1 MPIASLA
8 LLAENEARVV
18 CCGAKAPSSTGLKCR
33 FGDVEVPARAEAGGE
48 VSCCVPPLENVSEDI
63 ESSRGVPV
71 QVLHNDEVIMEEV
84 ISLESMHLLR
94 ARKAKTAQDGFVTTP
109 GAGAESPVVSSST
122 AAGGD
127 GGGGGGMS
135 YMSRAVAATMT
146 GAPGRPVAEPKAET
160 RKEAMQ
166 RQFSALRPFVIIS
179 LSYLLFTTT
188 DGAVRMIVLL
198 HAYRSGFS
206 AWQVAIMF
214 SLYETAGVVTNLAA
228 GIHRHTYTPDTGMM
242 GAKWGIKWTLLSGL
256 SLQLVGIS
264 MLYGW
269 RDGWSVPENR
279 WKGILFMLC
288 GVAKDLTKLGGKT
301 VTKLVTPDEQQSRLF
316 KLVSFITGW
325 KNSLKGI
332 GYFIGAA
339 CIAFNY
345 QFALAVLLVLILAAM
360 PWAAVGLTSQLGR
373 ARKEN
378 LTLARIFKQ
387 PYNINVLSV
396 SRFFLFG
403 SRDMW
408 FEVPLPFFL
417 RNGMYGLGWSRPL
430 TGLFL
435 AVWIIVYGQVQSWT
449 PQMVLSPLKQ
459 TPANKYVAVL
469 WNVLLVATPL
479 FMGLM
484 LQLSGLFQSHNVG
497 AMTGVMVGGLGAFCL
512 VFAVNSSIHSYLI
525 VRYAQGDKVA
535 MNVGFYYCANAMGR
549 LTGTLVS
556 GALYSYAGEN
566 VVQGFAACFWA
577 SSSVGVNVVDNL
589 TFTNINGHAKCCSA
603 PLRVGSSAVIISLFF
618 LAFSPQ

>member
-1 MPIASLA
+1 MSHISQFLA
-8 LLAENEARVV
+8 VEEPSGERRVV
-18 CCGAKAPSSTGLKCR
+18 CCGARAPANTSDGLRCR
-33 FGDVEVPARAEAGGE
+33 WGDSGVEVPARAEAGGE
-48 VSCCVPPLENVSEDI
+48 VSCCVPPLEKLNADVEASK
-63 ESSRGVPV
+63 GVPM
-71 QVLHNDEVIMEEV
+71 QVLHNDTVLHEDTVP
-84 ISLESMHLLR
+84 LETVQLLR
-94 ARKAKTAQDGFVTTP
+94 ARKGARPTSDGFVTTP
-109 GAGAESPVVSSST
+109 AGVVEPMVAGGSSAALAAAADADGVSEGK

-127 GGGGGGMS
+127 GDAKAAGGEKS
-135 YMSRAVAATMT
+135 
-146 GAPGRPVAEPKAET
+146 ET
-160 RKEAMQ
+160 RKEMLQ
-166 RQFSALRPFVIIS
+166 RKYSALKPFVIIS

-198 HAYRSGFS
+198 HAYKAGFS

-214 SLYETAGVVTNLAA
+214 TLYELAGVVTNLAA
-228 GIHRHTYTPDTGMM
+228 GMM
-242 GAKWGIKWTLLSGL
+242 GARWGIKWTLLSGL
-256 SLQLVGIS
+256 ALQLAGIG

-269 RDGWSVPENR
+269 QDSWNTADNR
-279 WKGILFMLC
+279 WKGILFVTCAQLLC
-288 GVAKDLTKLGGKT
+288 GIAKDLTKLGGKT
-301 VTKLVTPDEQQSRLF
+301 VTKLVTPDEKQSSLF
-316 KLVSFITGW
+316 KLVSFITGM

-339 CIAFNY
+339 AVSFNY
-345 QFALAVLLVLILAAM
+345 FFALSLLEVMILAAM
-360 PWAAVGLTSQLGR
+360 PWAVLGLSTQLGR

-378 LTLARIFKQ
+378 LTLSKIFKQ

-396 SRFFLFG
+396 SRYFLFG

-417 RNGMYGLGWSRPL
+417 RNTVYGLGWSRPL

-449 PQMVLSPLKQ
+449 PQLVLQPLRQ
-459 TPANKYVAVL
+459 SPANKYVAVL
-469 WNVLLVATPL
+469 WNLLLVLTPL

-484 LQLSGLFQSHNVG
+484 LQTTDIFTGHHKG
-497 AMTGVMVGGLGAFCL
+497 GMTAVMVGGLGAFCL
-512 VFAVNSSIHSYLI
+512 LFAVNSSIHSYLI

-556 GALYSYAGEN
+556 GALYSYAGDT

-577 SSSVGVNVVDNL
+577 SVGFALLSALVEMFVADNSGGLLCGPCVTLVKPPPVEAAGGPSVEIEL
-589 TFTNINGHAKCCSA
+589 E
-603 PLRVGSSAVIISLFF
+603 
-618 LAFSPQ
+618 

>member
-1 MPIASLA
+1 MPISSLA
-8 LLAENEARVV
+8 FVTDDEARVV

-33 FGDVEVPARAEAGGE
+33 WGDVEVPARVEAGGE
-48 VSCCVPPLENVSEDI
+48 VSCCIPPLEDVNPDL
-63 ESSRGVPV
+63 ESSMDVPV
-71 QVLHNDEVIMEEV
+71 KVLHNDHIIVEET
-84 ISLESMHLLR
+84 ISLETIQRLR
-94 ARKAKTAQDGFVTTP
+94 PRKAKAAQDGFVTTP
-109 GAGAESPVVSSST
+109 DGGAEPLVINST
-122 AAGGD
+122 ATAAAAASSGCEPPNDPLGMTVMASVASAG
-127 GGGGGGMS
+127 
-135 YMSRAVAATMT
+135 MT
-146 GAPGRPVAEPKAET
+146 SEQPRAET

-228 GIHRHTYTPDTGMM
+228 GMM

-264 MLYGW
+264 ILYGW
-269 RDGWSVPENR
+269 RDGWSAPENR
-279 WKGILFMLC
+279 WKGILFVTCAQMLC
-288 GVAKDLTKLGGKT
+288 GIAKDLTKLGGKT

-332 GYFIGAA
+332 GYFLGAA

-345 QFALAVLLVLILAAM
+345 QFALAVLLALILAAM
-360 PWAAVGLTSQLGR
+360 PWAALGLTPQLGR

-378 LTLARIFKQ
+378 LTLTKIFKQ

-417 RNGMYGLGWSRPL
+417 RNSVYGLGWSRPL

-449 PQMVLSPLKQ
+449 PQLVLAPMKQ
-459 TPANKYVAVL
+459 APANKYVAVL

-484 LQLSGLFQSHNVG
+484 LQLSGVFQEHNIG
-497 AMTGVMVGGLGAFCL
+497 GMTGVLVAGLGAFCL

-556 GALYSYAGEN
+556 GALYSYAGDN

-577 SSSVGVNVVDNL
+577 SVGFAVL
-589 TFTNINGHAKCCSA
+589 SA
-603 PLRVGSSAVIISLFF
+603 AVEMF
-618 LAFSPQ
+618 LADNSGGLMCGSCWTIVPPPESAAAGGVSEIDVE

>member
-1 MPIASLA
+1 MRISPLA
-8 LLAENEARVV
+8 LLADDEARVL

-33 FGDVEVPARAEAGGE
+33 WGDVEVPARAEACGE
-48 VSCCVPPLENVSEDI
+48 VSCCVPPLENMNPDL
-63 ESSRGVPV
+63 ESSKGVPMK
-71 QVLHNDEVIMEEV
+71 VLHNDDIILEETV
-84 ISLESMHLLR
+84 SLEAMQLLR
-94 ARKAKTAQDGFVTTP
+94 PRKAKTAQDGFVTTT
-109 GAGAESPVVSSST
+109 GGGAEPVIRNST
-122 AAGGD
+122 ATAAAAASSGCEPPNEPPEVST
-127 GGGGGGMS
+127 MT
-135 YMSRAVAATMT
+135 AAAT
-146 GAPGRPVAEPKAET
+146 PGVALEQPRAET

-228 GIHRHTYTPDTGMM
+228 GMM
-242 GAKWGIKWTLLSGL
+242 GARWGIKWTLLSGL
-256 SLQLVGIS
+256 SLQLAGIS

-269 RDGWSVPENR
+269 RDGWSAPENR
-279 WKGILFMLC
+279 WKGILFVTCAQMLC
-288 GVAKDLTKLGGKT
+288 GIAKDLTKLGGKT

-332 GYFIGAA
+332 GYFLGAA

-345 QFALAVLLVLILAAM
+345 QFALAVLLLLILAAM
-360 PWAAVGLTSQLGR
+360 PWAAIGLTPQLGR

-378 LTLARIFKQ
+378 LTLTKIFKQ

-417 RNGMYGLGWSRPL
+417 RNSTYGLGWSRPL

-449 PQMVLSPLKQ
+449 PQLVLAPMKQ
-459 TPANKYVAVL
+459 APANKCVSV
-469 WNVLLVATPL
+469 WWC
-479 FMGLM
+479 G
-484 LQLSGLFQSHNVG
+484 Q
-497 AMTGVMVGGLGAFCL
+497 
-512 VFAVNSSIHSYLI
+512 
-525 VRYAQGDKVA
+525 
-535 MNVGFYYCANAMGR
+535 NAMQFKPSP
-549 LTGTLVS
+549 T
-556 GALYSYAGEN
+556 
-566 VVQGFAACFWA
+566 
-577 SSSVGVNVVDNL
+577 SS
-589 TFTNINGHAKCCSA
+589 
-603 PLRVGSSAVIISLFF
+603 
-618 LAFSPQ
+618 

>member
-1 MPIASLA
+1 MPVAPFA
-8 LLAENEARVV
+8 LLTDPESEPRVV
-18 CCGAKAPSSTGLKCR
+18 CCGAKAPTSTGLKCR
-33 FGDVEVPARAEAGGE
+33 WGDVEVPARAEAGGE
-48 VSCCVPPLENVSEDI
+48 VSCCVPALENVNLDLEA
-63 ESSRGVPV
+63 SRGVPV
-71 QVLHNDEVIMEEV
+71 KVLHNEEVLMEETV
-84 ISLESMHLLR
+84 SLETVQLLR
-94 ARKAKTAQDGFVTTP
+94 ARKAKTAQDGFIATP
-109 GAGAESPVVSSST
+109 GGGAEPLVVQSA
-122 AAGGD
+122 AAGGSS
-127 GGGGGGMS
+127 GACEPPLGPPET
-135 YMSRAVAATMT
+135 AVMTAAAA
-146 GAPGRPVAEPKAET
+146 GSPAEPRAET

-228 GIHRHTYTPDTGMM
+228 GMM

-256 SLQLVGIS
+256 SLQLAGIS

-279 WKGILFMLC
+279 WKGILFVTCAQLLC

-316 KLVSFITGW
+316 RLVSFITGW
-325 KNSLKGI
+325 KNSLKGV
-332 GYFIGAA
+332 GYFLGAA
-339 CIAFNY
+339 CLSFNY
-345 QFALAVLLVLILAAM
+345 QFALGVLLLLILAAM
-360 PWAAVGLTSQLGR
+360 PWAAVGLSDQLGR

-378 LTLARIFKQ
+378 LSLGRIFKQ

-396 SRFFLFG
+396 SRYFLFG

-417 RNGMYGLGWSRPL
+417 RNTVYGLGWSRPL

-449 PQMVLSPLKQ
+449 PQMVLQPLKQ
-459 TPANKYVAVL
+459 APANKYVAVL
-469 WNVLLVATPL
+469 WNLLLVATPL

-484 LQLSGLFQSHNVG
+484 LQASDIFTGHHVG
-497 AMTGVMVGGLGAFCL
+497 GMTGVMVGGLGAFCL

-556 GALYSYAGEN
+556 GALYSYAGDN

-577 SSSVGVNVVDNL
+577 SVGFAVLSAAVEMALADNSGGL
-589 TFTNINGHAKCCSA
+589 MCGPCLKLVPPPETATAAGAA
-603 PLRVGSSAVIISLFF
+603 AVE
-618 LAFSPQ
+618 PE

>member
-1 MPIASLA
+1 ML
-8 LLAENEARVV
+8 
-18 CCGAKAPSSTGLKCR
+18 
-33 FGDVEVPARAEAGGE
+33 
-48 VSCCVPPLENVSEDI
+48 
-63 ESSRGVPV
+63 
-71 QVLHNDEVIMEEV
+71 Q
-84 ISLESMHLLR
+84 
-94 ARKAKTAQDGFVTTP
+94 RK
-109 GAGAESPVVSSST
+109 
-122 AAGGD
+122 
-127 GGGGGGMS
+127 
-135 YMSRAVAATMT
+135 Y
-146 GAPGRPVAEPKAET
+146 
-160 RKEAMQ
+160 
-166 RQFSALRPFVIIS
+166 SALKPFVIIS

-198 HAYRSGFS
+198 HAYKAGFS

-214 SLYETAGVVTNLAA
+214 TLYELAGVVTNLAA
-228 GIHRHTYTPDTGMM
+228 GMM
-242 GAKWGIKWTLLSGL
+242 GARWGIKWTLLSGL
-256 SLQLVGIS
+256 TLQLAGIG

-269 RDGWSVPENR
+269 QSSWNTPADR
-279 WKGILFMLC
+279 WKGILFVTCAQLLC

-301 VTKLVTPDEQQSRLF
+301 VTKLVTPDEKQSSLF
-316 KLVSFITGW
+316 KLVSFITGM

-339 CIAFNY
+339 CVSFNY
-345 QFALAVLLVLILAAM
+345 FFALSVLMVLILLAM
-360 PWAAVGLTSQLGR
+360 PWAALGLSEQLGR

-378 LTLARIFKQ
+378 LTLAKIFKQ

-396 SRFFLFG
+396 SRYFLFG

-417 RNGMYGLGWSRPL
+417 RNTVYGLGWSRPL

-449 PQMVLSPLKQ
+449 PQLVLQPLRQ
-459 TPANKYVAVL
+459 SPANKYVAVL
-469 WNVLLVATPL
+469 WNLLLVLCPL

-484 LQLSGLFQSHNVG
+484 LQTTDIFTSRNLGG
-497 AMTGVMVGGLGAFCL
+497 MTGVMVGGLGAFCL
-512 VFAVNSSIHSYLI
+512 LFAVNSSIHSYLI

-556 GALYSYAGEN
+556 GALYSYAGDT

-577 SSSVGVNVVDNL
+577 SVGFALLSALVEMFVHDNSGGL
-589 TFTNINGHAKCCSA
+589 LCGPCFTFVKPPPDAADGK
-603 PLRVGSSAVIISLFF
+603 PLEVEME
-618 LAFSPQ
+618 

>member
-1 MPIASLA
+1 MYFEPIISTAA
-8 LLAENEARVV
+8 AAGEARVL
-18 CCGAKAPSSTGLKCR
+18 CCGVKAPSPSGLTCR
-33 FGDVEVPARAEAGGE
+33 WNGVEVPARAEEGGE
-48 VSCCVPPLENVSEDI
+48 VSCCVPPLEALNADPERSQTL
-63 ESSRGVPV
+63 PV
-71 QVLHNDEVIMEEV
+71 QVLHGEEV
-84 ISLESMHLLR
+84 LLEERVPLDTVRLLR
-94 ARKAKTAQDGFVTTP
+94 SRKAA
-109 GAGAESPVVSSST
+109 ST
-122 AAGGD
+122 AAEGPAEPAATGGGGD
-127 GGGGGGMS
+127 GGGD
-135 YMSRAVAATMT
+135 AA
-146 GAPGRPVAEPKAET
+146 GAE
-160 RKEAMQ
+160 EAMA
-166 RQFSALRPFVIIS
+166 RHYSALRPFVIIS

-198 HAYRSGFS
+198 HAYRAGFS

-228 GIHRHTYTPDTGMM
+228 GMM
-242 GAKWGIKWTLLSGL
+242 GARWGIKWTLLTGL
-256 SLQLVGIS
+256 TLQLAGIS
-264 MLYGW
+264 VLYGW
-269 RDGWSVPENR
+269 RDGWSTPENR
-279 WKGILFMLC
+279 WKGILFVTCAQLLC

-301 VTKLVTPDEQQSRLF
+301 VTKLVTPNEKQTQLF
-316 KLVSFITGW
+316 KLVSFITGM
-325 KNSLKGI
+325 KNSLKGA

-339 CIAFNY
+339 CVAYNY
-345 QFALAVLLVLILAAM
+345 QFALGVLLALIVAAM
-360 PWAAVGLTSQLGR
+360 PWAALGLTDQLGR

-408 FEVPLPFFL
+408 FEVPLPYFL
-417 RNGMYGLGWSRPL
+417 RNATYGLGWSRPL

-449 PQMVLSPLKQ
+449 PQMVLTPLRQ
-459 TPANKYVAVL
+459 MPANKYVAVF

-484 LQLSGLFQSHNVG
+484 LQVSDIFTGHHIG
-497 AMTGVMVGGLGAFCL
+497 GMTGVMVGGLGAFCL

-556 GALYSYAGEN
+556 GALYSYAGDT

-577 SSSVGVNVVDNL
+577 SVGFAVLSALVEVFVVDNSGGLQLGPCL
-589 TFTNINGHAKCCSA
+589 TVVAAPEGAEGGAKA
-603 PLRVGSSAVIISLFF
+603 GEVEVE
-618 LAFSPQ
+618 